1 MNTTEPLR
9 FGICGLGFMGRTYFR
24 NLSDHPAAQVV
35 AVCDKNEDAR
45 TGRWRATGN
54 LAAGAAEHS
63 DLSGIAQYARP
74 EELLADPRVQ
84 AVAITLPTPL
94 HAECTVEALAAGKHG
109 ICEKPMAP
117 TLADCD
123 RMIAAARQS
132 GRTLMIGQCI
142 RFWPQYEKIKALV
155 DEGLIGA
162 VRFAKLARLSSA
174 PTYSD
179 GNWLLNG
186 AASGGALLDLHVHDV
201 DFAQYL
207 LGLPATITAVGC
219 RGVSGQIDHSFAT
232 YSYADGRYALLEVS
246 WAYHT
251 PWPFEMAITVCGDLP
266 VELALRHGRSPLRRP
281 RGSAAHRVRKRG
293 WLEARPGGWG
303 WGDCEVGSRSRD
315 GRSPLRGAR
324 EGGGSIAG
332 ENGGWFGR
340 GNGLFRPVRSSRPP
354 LRAAW
359 RSHRAPALNS
369 SCSSSAPSAR
379 TRPSRSAAIE
389 RRRRNF
395 PQPENAFL

>member
-9 FGICGLGFMGRTYFR
+9 FGICGLGFMGRTHFR
-24 NLSDHPAAQVV
+24 YLSAHPAAQVV

-94 HAECTVEALAAGKHG
+94 HAECTVEALAAGKHV

-251 PWPFEMAITVCGDLP
+251 PWPFEMAITVCG
-266 VELALRHGRSPLRRP
+266 E
-281 RGSAAHRVRKRG
+281 RGTLTWS
-293 WLEARPGGWG
+293 
-303 WGDCEVGSRSRD
+303 SRSGTDVLHYAGREEVQRIACENED
-315 GRSPLRGAR
+315 GWKR
-324 EGGGSIAG
+324 ELDYFVQCVRAG
-332 ENGGWFGR
+332 
-340 GNGLFRPVRSSRPP
+340 RPVQRCLPESSRTSIE
-354 LRAAW
+354 LFLLEQRAI
-359 RSHRAPALNS
+359 S
-369 SCSSSAPSAR
+369 
-379 TRPSRSAAIE
+379 
-389 RRRRNF
+389 
-395 PQPENAFL
+395 ENAPVAVSGD